1 MTSLLLAIV
10 LATQADKQAEE
21 AAAAAVTTCEQV
33 FVKNKDAGARTEA
46 INTMSRTQHEKVLA
60 KLLVYMSDADK
71 GVKIAAVTGTATY
84 VTAMPDLKRLA
95 NKNLVR
101 SLEAGANVK
110 DIDFRVAVAGAL
122 GAFGDPA
129 SNTTLKTLL
138 DDKNLKVATAAVNAC
153 VAMKQKPLLEALME
167 QQREC
172 EKTMRASANSSFKAG
187 KKPVSARKDPNAPPD
202 PEEVK
207 NERAAMLVTLI
218 PGAVQSL
225 TGQEFKSGAEMEAW
239 WSKNKSSFN
248 FPEK

>member
-1 MTSLLLAIV
+1 MTILLAIL

-21 AAAAAVTTCEQV
+21 AATAAVTACEQS
-33 FVKNKDAGARTEA
+33 FVKNKDAGARVEA
-46 INTMSRTQHEKVLA
+46 INTMSQTQHEKVLA

-71 GVKIAAVTGTATY
+71 GVKLAAVTGTSTF
-84 VTAMPDLKRLA
+84 VTAMPDLKRIA
-95 NKNLVR
+95 NKNLIR
-101 SLEAGANVK
+101 SLESAVNLK
-110 DIDFRVAVAGAL
+110 DIEYRCAVAGVL

-138 DDKNLKVATAAVNAC
+138 DDKNLKLATAAVNAC

-167 QQREC
+167 QQRDC
-172 EKTMRASANSSFKAG
+172 EKTMKASANSSFKGG
-187 KKPVSARKDPNAPPD
+187 KKPTSARKDPNAPAD

-207 NERAAMLVTLI
+207 TERAAMLVTLI

-239 WSKNKSSFN
+239 WSKNKSSFT